1 MRVFLKQDI
10 EKVGMAGEIIRV
22 SDGFARNF
30 LFPKSLAVEITPQ
43 NASFY
48 QKQVKEVE
56 HRKEVISNQTSML
69 AERIGSMTLTLKRK
83 MHDDGKLYGAVVQSE
98 IAEALAEKGVNIAK
112 NNIVV
117 AKSIK
122 TKGSHEVIV
131 KLTSRLQPRITVT
144 ILPE

>member
-10 EKVGMAGEIIRV
+10 EKVGMAGEIILV

-83 MHDDGKLYGAVVQSE
+83 MHDDGKLYGAVGQSE